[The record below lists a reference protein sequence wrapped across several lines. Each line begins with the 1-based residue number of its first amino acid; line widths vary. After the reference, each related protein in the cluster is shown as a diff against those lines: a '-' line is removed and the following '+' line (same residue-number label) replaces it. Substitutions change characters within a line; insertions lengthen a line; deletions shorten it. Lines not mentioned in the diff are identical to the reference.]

1 MLQKGLDSLHGA
13 VYLMDMTTTETRQ
26 MTGTDLHQ
34 EANMAHLPPSFRAG
48 ARVESRQF
56 AGRLGTITRV
66 IDASGELGGLVE
78 VRWDGQRVSRSAG
91 FFSPSEIKVV
101 EEAT

>member
-1 MLQKGLDSLHGA
+1 
-13 VYLMDMTTTETRQ
+13 
-26 MTGTDLHQ
+26 MTGTALHQ
-34 EANMAHLPPSFRAG
+34 EATMALLPSSFRAG

-66 IDASGELGGLVE
+66 IDADGELGGLVE

-91 FFSPSEIKVV
+91 FFSPTEIEAV
-101 EEAT
+101 EEAASVRHQTGLIWIG